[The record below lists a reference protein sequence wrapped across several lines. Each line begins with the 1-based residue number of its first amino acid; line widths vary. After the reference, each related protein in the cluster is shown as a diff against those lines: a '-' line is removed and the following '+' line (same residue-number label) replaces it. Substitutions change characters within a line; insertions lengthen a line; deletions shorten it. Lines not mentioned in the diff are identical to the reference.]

1 MSISLKILKLQQLDK
16 KLIKNICNLKR
27 TFWKFSLN
35 SHLIWFKNFVKKND
49 VHILLYNKKILIGYN
64 LLRTRTFFKNSYK
77 TSNKYFYFDT
87 LIIAK
92 KYRGKN
98 FSKRIIEKS
107 LKISKKSDLPIILI
121 CQKKSVNFYKK
132 YEFELINNNKV
143 QFVDHKFNTCCMIY
157 SRSKNLFFNTK
168 FRIFTKK

>member
-1 MSISLKILKLQQLDK
+1 MSISLKILKLQELDK

-35 SHLIWFKNFVKKND
+35 SHLKWFKNFVKKND

-92 KYRGKN
+92 K
-98 FSKRIIEKS
+98 I
-107 LKISKKSDLPIILI
+107 
-121 CQKKSVNFYKK
+121 
-132 YEFELINNNKV
+132 
-143 QFVDHKFNTCCMIY
+143 
-157 SRSKNLFFNTK
+157 
-168 FRIFTKK
+168 